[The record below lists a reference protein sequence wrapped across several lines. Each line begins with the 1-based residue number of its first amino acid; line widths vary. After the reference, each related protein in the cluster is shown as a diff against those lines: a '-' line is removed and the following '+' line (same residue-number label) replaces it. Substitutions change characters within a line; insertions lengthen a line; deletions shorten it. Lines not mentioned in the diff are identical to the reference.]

1 LLANCSRTIRIYKI
15 FKNDKIK
22 KNMEKEKSLK
32 KLPRNVWIVAITSF
46 MTDVSS
52 EMIINTL
59 PLFLK
64 NVLGIKA
71 SVIGLIEGVAESTAS
86 LLKLYSGWISD
97 KLKKRKM
104 LAVLG
109 YGISALSKPLF
120 YFAHTWGLVA
130 AARWGDRVGKG
141 VRTAPRDALVADS
154 TEKSQRGFA
163 FGFHRAADTAGAFVG
178 LLIAFV
184 IVWFLQSGS
193 NNLKAHTF
201 QVLVLASLLP
211 AALAVIILA
220 VGAKDIPTVGTA
232 APPRFGFKSLG
243 KNFIIFVIIV
253 GIFEL
258 GNSSDAFIIL
268 RAQERGLS
276 IAGIFAML
284 IAFNFVYTVIALPAG
299 KLSDRIGR
307 RRIIMVGWALY
318 VLTYLGLAVA
328 RSAIHIVILYVMYGA
343 YYGLSYG
350 TAKAMVADFVPSA
363 VRGVAY
369 GTYNAVLGLTDLPA
383 SLIAGILWSGVGTWK
398 GFGPSAPFYFGAAMA
413 FIALL
418 LFIFWRPAPKEQ
430 TN

>member
-1 LLANCSRTIRIYKI
+1 MA
-15 FKNDKIK
+15 
-22 KNMEKEKSLK
+22 KENKQN
-32 KLPRNVWIVAITSF
+32 KLPRNVWIVAMTSF
-46 MTDVSS
+46 LTDVSS
-52 EMIINTL
+52 EMVINTL

-64 NVLGIKA
+64 NVLGVKTSI
-71 SVIGLIEGVAESTAS
+71 IGLIEGVAESTAS
-86 LLKLYSGWISD
+86 LLKLYSGWLSD
-97 KLKKRKM
+97 KIKKRKV

-109 YGISALSKPLF
+109 YAISALSKPLF
-120 YFAHTWGLVA
+120 YFAHTWGVVA

-154 TEKSQRGFA
+154 TAPSQRGFA

-178 LLIAFV
+178 LLMAFV

-193 NNLKAHTF
+193 NDLKAHTF
-201 QVLVLASLLP
+201 QVLVLVSLLP

-220 VGAKDIPTVGTA
+220 AGAKDIPA
-232 APPRFGFKSLG
+232 AGKALPPRFGFKSLG
-243 KNFIIFVIIV
+243 RNFIVFVVIV
-253 GIFEL
+253 GVFEL

-284 IAFNFVYTVIALPAG
+284 IAFNFVYTVISMPAG

-307 RRIIMVGWALY
+307 RRIIMAGWALY

-328 RSAIHIVILYVMYGA
+328 RSAVHIVILYILYGA

-350 TAKAMVADFVPSA
+350 TAKAMVADWVPPQS
-363 VRGVAY
+363 RGMAY

-413 FIALL
+413 FLALI
-418 LFIFWRPAPKEQ
+418 LFTIWKPSPFGTDRSNPPG
-430 TN
+430 

>member
-1 LLANCSRTIRIYKI
+1 MA
-15 FKNDKIK
+15 
-22 KNMEKEKSLK
+22 KENKQN

-46 MTDVSS
+46 LTDVSS
-52 EMIINTL
+52 EMVINTL

-64 NVLGIKA
+64 NVLGVKTSI
-71 SVIGLIEGVAESTAS
+71 IGLIEGVAESTAS

-97 KLKKRKM
+97 KIKKRKI

-109 YGISALSKPLF
+109 YAISTLSKPLF
-120 YFAHTWGLVA
+120 YFAHTWGVVA
-130 AARWGDRVGKG
+130 VARWGDRVGKG

-154 TEKSQRGFA
+154 TAPSQRGFA

-178 LLIAFV
+178 LLMAFV

-193 NNLKAHTF
+193 NDLKAHTF
-201 QVLVLASLLP
+201 QVLVLVSLLP

-220 VGAKDIPTVGTA
+220 AGAKDIPATGSA
-232 APPRFGFKSLG
+232 LPPRFGFKSLG
-243 KNFIIFVIIV
+243 RNFIVFLVIV
-253 GIFEL
+253 GVFEL

-284 IAFNFVYTVIALPAG
+284 IAFNFIYTVISLPAG

-307 RRIIMVGWALY
+307 RRIIMAGWALY
-318 VLTYLGLAVA
+318 VLTYLGLAIA
-328 RSAIHIVILYVMYGA
+328 RSAVHIVILYILYGA

-350 TAKAMVADFVPSA
+350 TAKAMVADWVPPQS
-363 VRGVAY
+363 RGMAY

-413 FIALL
+413 FMALI
-418 LFIFWRPAPKEQ
+418 LFAIWKPSPFGTDRSNPPG
-430 TN
+430 

>member
-1 LLANCSRTIRIYKI
+1 MYKI
-15 FKNDKIK
+15 VGSVKMKI
-22 KNMEKEKSLK
+22 MAKENKQN

-46 MTDVSS
+46 LTDVSS
-52 EMIINTL
+52 EMVINTL

-64 NVLGIKA
+64 NVLGVKTSI
-71 SVIGLIEGVAESTAS
+71 IGLIEGVAESTAS

-97 KLKKRKM
+97 KIKKRKI

-109 YGISALSKPLF
+109 YAISALSKPLF
-120 YFAHTWGLVA
+120 YFAHTWGVVA

-154 TEKSQRGFA
+154 TAPSQRGFA

-178 LLIAFV
+178 LLMAFV

-193 NNLKAHTF
+193 NDLKAHTF
-201 QVLVLASLLP
+201 QVLVLVSLLP

-220 VGAKDIPTVGTA
+220 AGAKDIPA
-232 APPRFGFKSLG
+232 AGKALPPRFGFKSLG
-243 KNFIIFVIIV
+243 RNFIVFVVIV
-253 GIFEL
+253 GVFEL

-284 IAFNFVYTVIALPAG
+284 IAFNFVYTVISMPAG

-307 RRIIMVGWALY
+307 RRIIMAGWAMY

-328 RSAIHIVILYVMYGA
+328 RSAVHIVILYILYGA

-350 TAKAMVADFVPSA
+350 TAKAMVADWVPPQS
-363 VRGVAY
+363 RGMAY

-413 FIALL
+413 FLALM
-418 LFIFWRPAPKEQ
+418 LFFFWKPAPANQ
-430 TN
+430 NLS

>member
-1 LLANCSRTIRIYKI
+1 MA
-15 FKNDKIK
+15 
-22 KNMEKEKSLK
+22 KENKQN

-46 MTDVSS
+46 LTDVSS
-52 EMIINTL
+52 EMVINTL

-64 NVLGIKA
+64 NVLGVKTSI
-71 SVIGLIEGVAESTAS
+71 IGLIEGVAESTAS

-97 KLKKRKM
+97 KIKKRKI

-109 YGISALSKPLF
+109 YAISTLSKPLF
-120 YFAHTWGLVA
+120 YFAHTWGVVA
-130 AARWGDRVGKG
+130 VARWGDRVGKG

-154 TEKSQRGFA
+154 TAPSQRGFA

-178 LLIAFV
+178 LLMAFV

-193 NNLKAHTF
+193 NDLKAHTF
-201 QVLVLASLLP
+201 QVLVLVSLLP

-220 VGAKDIPTVGTA
+220 AGAKDIPATGSA
-232 APPRFGFKSLG
+232 LPPRFGFKSLG
-243 KNFIIFVIIV
+243 RNFIVFLVIV
-253 GIFEL
+253 GVFEL

-284 IAFNFVYTVIALPAG
+284 IAFNFIYTVISLPAG

-307 RRIIMVGWALY
+307 RRIIMAGWALY

-328 RSAIHIVILYVMYGA
+328 RSAVHIVILYILYGA

-350 TAKAMVADFVPSA
+350 TAKAMVADWVPPQS
-363 VRGVAY
+363 RGMAY

-413 FIALL
+413 FMALI
-418 LFIFWRPAPKEQ
+418 LFAIWKPSPFGTDRSNPPG
-430 TN
+430 

>member
-1 LLANCSRTIRIYKI
+1 MA
-15 FKNDKIK
+15 
-22 KNMEKEKSLK
+22 LK
-32 KLPRNVWIVAITSF
+32 VEGQKLPRNVLIVAITSF

-52 EMIINTL
+52 EMIVNTL

-64 NVLGIKA
+64 NVLGVKT

-86 LLKLYSGWISD
+86 FLKLYSGWISD

-109 YGISALSKPLF
+109 YGISTLSKPLF
-120 YFAHTWGLVA
+120 YFAQTWGMVA

-154 TEKSQRGFA
+154 TDQSQRGFA

-178 LLIAFV
+178 LLMALV
-184 IVWFLQSGS
+184 IVWLLQSGS
-193 NNLKAHTF
+193 NDLKDHTF
-201 QVLVLASLLP
+201 RVLVLVSLLP

-220 VGAKDIPTVGTA
+220 VGAKDIPAAGTVV
-232 APPRFGFKSLG
+232 PPRFGFKSLG
-243 KNFIIFVIIV
+243 KNFIVFVVIV

-299 KLSDRIGR
+299 KLSDRVGR
-307 RRIIMVGWALY
+307 RRIIMAGWALY

-328 RSAIHIVILYVMYGA
+328 RSAVHIIVLYVIYGA

-350 TAKAMVADFVPSA
+350 TAKAMVADLVPVQS
-363 VRGVAY
+363 RGMAY

-383 SLIAGILWSGVGTWK
+383 SLVAGVLWSGSGSWK

-413 FIALL
+413 FLALL
-418 LFIFWRPAPKEQ
+418 LFIFWKPSPFGTDKLDPS
-430 TN
+430 TT

>member
-1 LLANCSRTIRIYKI
+1 MA
-15 FKNDKIK
+15 
-22 KNMEKEKSLK
+22 KEKSSK
-32 KLPRNVWIVAITSF
+32 KLPRNVKVVAVTSF
-46 MTDVSS
+46 LTDVSS
-52 EMIINTL
+52 EMVINTL

-64 NVLGIKA
+64 NVLGVKTSI
-71 SVIGLIEGVAESTAS
+71 IGLIEGVAESTAS
-86 LLKLYSGWISD
+86 FLKLYSGWISD
-97 KLKKRKM
+97 KIKKRKI

-109 YGISALSKPLF
+109 YGISAVSKPFF
-120 YFAHTWGLVA
+120 YFAHTWGMVA

-154 TEKSQRGFA
+154 TEQSQRGFA

-178 LLIAFV
+178 LLMAFL
-184 IVWFLQSGS
+184 IVWILQSGS
-193 NNLKAHTF
+193 GDLKAHTF
-201 QVLVLASLLP
+201 RVLVLVSLLP

-220 VGAKDIPTVGTA
+220 AGAKDIPATGA
-232 APPRFGFKSLG
+232 ATPPRFGFKSLG
-243 KNFIIFVIIV
+243 RNFIIFIMIV

-307 RRIIMVGWALY
+307 RRIIMAGWALY

-328 RSAIHIVILYVMYGA
+328 RSAVHIVVLYVIYGA

-350 TAKAMVADFVPSA
+350 TAKAMVADFVPPA
-363 VRGVAY
+363 VHGMAY

-383 SLIAGILWSGVGTWK
+383 SLIAGVLWSGVGTWK
-398 GFGPSAPFYFGAAMA
+398 GFGPTAPFYFGAAMA
-413 FIALL
+413 FMALL
-418 LFIFWRPAPKEQ
+418 LFFFWKPSPVETKF
-430 TN
+430 